1 MGRDKKK
8 EKIIN
13 IVAILSITLA
23 LFLVIFL
30 TYFAIQSSKK
40 DEKTTLEYETQLFDK
55 DQVMS
60 VNIIMDEDKWK
71 DMLENAT
78 KEEYYSCDIEIN
90 GTTYK
95 NVGIRPKGN
104 TSLSQVASDDTTD
117 RFSFKIEFD
126 HYVDGQTCLGLD
138 KICFNNLISDATY
151 MKEYLSYD
159 ILNSIGVDTPL
170 YSYVNISVN
179 DENWGLYLA
188 VESIEESFLER
199 NYGTTSGKLYKPE
212 TMGMGG
218 KERDNQKAEEK
229 TNQENMA
236 QRGDFGGDRGS
247 SDANLSYIDDDI
259 SSYSTIFSSAV
270 VKATKKDYKRVIRAL
285 KNISEGNLEEG
296 MDVDAMLRYIAGN
309 VIVLNDDSY
318 FGNMLHNYYLYEQD
332 GKLTMLP
339 WDYNLAFGGFQGNNA
354 TSVINR
360 GIDTVVSNESYLAN
374 RPMIAKVL
382 EVEEYKEKYHAYLD
396 ELITNYFES
405 GVYEEKIKEIGS
417 LIDEYVKNDTTA
429 FYTYEEY
436 QTAKETLLQFGL
448 LRAKSIRGQL
458 EGTIPSTSSE
468 QQNNQDVLVDASSIN
483 IRDMGSQG
491 GGDKGGNKMQMENE
505 QPPEM
510 PQRGGENGQQPPEM
524 SQQGE
529 KMGVGRER
537 SQKLASKNENGS
549 AYMIMAAVSFGVMLI
564 AIVGVVLYKRRK
576 YRSK

>member
-40 DEKTTLEYETQLFDK
+40 EEKTTLEYETQLFDK

-138 KICFNNLISDATY
+138 KICFNNIISDATY

-199 NYGTTSGKLYKPE
+199 NYGTTLGKLYKPE

-218 KERDNQKAEEK
+218 KERD
-229 TNQENMA
+229 
-236 QRGDFGGDRGS
+236 S
-247 SDANLSYIDDDI
+247 SNSNLSYIDDNV

>member
-1 MGRDKKK
+1 MGCDKKK
-8 EKIIN
+8 
-13 IVAILSITLA
+13 
-23 LFLVIFL
+23 
-30 TYFAIQSSKK
+30 
-40 DEKTTLEYETQLFDK
+40 
-55 DQVMS
+55 
-60 VNIIMDEDKWK
+60 
-71 DMLENAT
+71 
-78 KEEYYSCDIEIN
+78 
-90 GTTYK
+90 
-95 NVGIRPKGN
+95 
-104 TSLSQVASDDTTD
+104 
-117 RFSFKIEFD
+117 
-126 HYVDGQTCLGLD
+126 
-138 KICFNNLISDATY
+138 
-151 MKEYLSYD
+151 
-159 ILNSIGVDTPL
+159 
-170 YSYVNISVN
+170 
-179 DENWGLYLA
+179 
-188 VESIEESFLER
+188 
-199 NYGTTSGKLYKPE
+199 
-212 TMGMGG
+212 
-218 KERDNQKAEEK
+218 
-229 TNQENMA
+229 
-236 QRGDFGGDRGS
+236 
-247 SDANLSYIDDDI
+247 
-259 SSYSTIFSSAV
+259 
-270 VKATKKDYKRVIRAL
+270 
-285 KNISEGNLEEG
+285 
-296 MDVDAMLRYIAGN
+296 
-309 VIVLNDDSY
+309 
-318 FGNMLHNYYLYEQD
+318 
-332 GKLTMLP
+332 
-339 WDYNLAFGGFQGNNA
+339 DYNLAFGGFQGNNA

-483 IRDMGSQG
+483 ISDMGSQG

>member
-138 KICFNNLISDATY
+138 KICFNNIISDATY

-218 KERDNQKAEEK
+218 KERD
-229 TNQENMA
+229 
-236 QRGDFGGDRGS
+236 S
-247 SDANLSYIDDDI
+247 SNSNLSYIDDDI

>member
-40 DEKTTLEYETQLFDK
+40 DEKTTLEYETQLFDI

-138 KICFNNLISDATY
+138 KICFNNIISDATY

>member
-40 DEKTTLEYETQLFDK
+40 EEKTTLEYETQLFDK

-138 KICFNNLISDATY
+138 KICFNNIISDATY

-374 RPMIAKVL
+374 RPMIAKV
-382 EVEEYKEKYHAYLD
+382 
-396 ELITNYFES
+396 FM
-405 GVYEEKIKEIGS
+405 
-417 LIDEYVKNDTTA
+417 
-429 FYTYEEY
+429 
-436 QTAKETLLQFGL
+436 LQ
-448 LRAKSIRGQL
+448 
-458 EGTIPSTSSE
+458 
-468 QQNNQDVLVDASSIN
+468 
-483 IRDMGSQG
+483 
-491 GGDKGGNKMQMENE
+491 
-505 QPPEM
+505 
-510 PQRGGENGQQPPEM
+510 
-524 SQQGE
+524 
-529 KMGVGRER
+529 
-537 SQKLASKNENGS
+537 
-549 AYMIMAAVSFGVMLI
+549 IM
-564 AIVGVVLYKRRK
+564 
-576 YRSK
+576 

>member
-138 KICFNNLISDATY
+138 KICFNNIISDATY

>member
-40 DEKTTLEYETQLFDK
+40 EEKTTLEYETQLFDK

-138 KICFNNLISDATY
+138 KICFNNIISDATY

>member
-138 KICFNNLISDATY
+138 KICFNNIISDATY

-229 TNQENMA
+229 TNQENME

>member
-40 DEKTTLEYETQLFDK
+40 EEKTTLEYENQLFDK

-138 KICFNNLISDATY
+138 KICFNNIISDATY

>member
-40 DEKTTLEYETQLFDK
+40 EEKTTLEYENQLFDK

-159 ILNSIGVDTPL
+159 ILNSIGVATPL

-199 NYGTTSGKLYKPE
+199 NYGTTLGKLYKPE

-218 KERDNQKAEEK
+218 KERD
-229 TNQENMA
+229 
-236 QRGDFGGDRGS
+236 S
-247 SDANLSYIDDDI
+247 SNSNLSYIDDNV

-483 IRDMGSQG
+483 ISDMGSQG

>member
-40 DEKTTLEYETQLFDK
+40 DEKPTLEYETQLFDK

-138 KICFNNLISDATY
+138 KICFNNIISDATY

>member
-40 DEKTTLEYETQLFDK
+40 EEKTTLEYETQLFDK